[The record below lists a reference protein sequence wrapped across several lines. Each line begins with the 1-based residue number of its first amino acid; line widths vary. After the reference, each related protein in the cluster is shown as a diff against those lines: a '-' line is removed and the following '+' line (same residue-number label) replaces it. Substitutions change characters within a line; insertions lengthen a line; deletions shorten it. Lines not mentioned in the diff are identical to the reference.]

1 MEDVTVTVVQPPS
14 ILPVQ
19 LKHEIPDPQQPENAD
34 EMRAEEIVDET
45 DKENDRTLENT
56 DNVSDNKSEKEANN
70 RKETLPGVEKEE
82 EPKSGEQAKRRKTPG
97 LQVGRK
103 SPGGVSAIKYPAS
116 ILHNTYQY
124 QRRERERRRR
134 QKARMTDS
142 GLSPS
147 SSSFFPKVPH
157 KPSTYQP
164 TFDPNTYA
172 SRTHPSLPK
181 IHGVGAT
188 ANSSTSTYLPSL
200 TQTFGKNQKSKN
212 MRVTKTIY
220 GNYQLPSIDRR

>member
-1 MEDVTVTVVQPPS
+1 MLYHMQKRTWRFIFKCRFIVSREEDKKQALVAKSEKLRLRQEQQVMEDVTVTVVQPPS

-19 LKHEIPDPQQPENAD
+19 LKHEIPDVPPTPPPPQQPENAD

-124 QRRERERRRR
+124 QRRERERRR
-134 QKARMTDS
+134 
-142 GLSPS
+142 
-147 SSSFFPKVPH
+147 V
-157 KPSTYQP
+157 
-164 TFDPNTYA
+164 
-172 SRTHPSLPK
+172 K
-181 IHGVGAT
+181 IHV
-188 ANSSTSTYLPSL
+188 
-200 TQTFGKNQKSKN
+200 
-212 MRVTKTIY
+212 
-220 GNYQLPSIDRR
+220 